1 MIKPVQV
8 IKTKKKIC
16 GYVML
21 LKKVKNDVAR
31 QGDQAQR

>member
-8 IKTKKKIC
+8 NNKKKKDLC

-21 LKKVKNDVAR
+21 LKKTE
-31 QGDQAQR
+31 